1 MFQIDPSSSTIKN
14 IQNANDQ
21 QKNKNQCING
31 IIGPWEGGRRPVYD

>member
-1 MFQIDPSSSTIKN
+1 MFQIDSSLSITKN

-31 IIGPWEGGRRPVYD
+31 ITGPWEGDRRSVYD